1 MYCESGSPPYVHVPP
16 PALEVTVPI
25 TAYVVD
31 VMEQAIK
38 ESHEGMLYE
47 FTATYS
53 KEPLGFYLNKLNGT
67 AGTDPGVTPIYYW
80 ALYLDGIR
88 ADEGMSDEKIE
99 CVSNVS
105 WRYMEY
111 QPVPPS

>member
-1 MYCESGSPPYVHVPP
+1 MYCVCPPQVTPRAVV
-16 PALEVTVPI
+16 VTVPI
-25 TAYVVD
+25 TAKVVD

-38 ESHEGMLYE
+38 DNAYGKEYE

-53 KEPLGFYLNKLNGT
+53 KSPLGFYLNKLNGT

-88 ADEGMSDEKIE
+88 ADKGMSDEKIE

-111 QPVPPS
+111 QPPS